1 MKRNTYLHTVTCVEE
16 KVIKKTNEKLY
27 LVLKKKGLPEQIID
41 EINAE
46 SQNRLEDYLLQI
58 LPKLKNMYFDN
69 PEQNLRI
76 LSEKLSFDK
85 LIQLRVYSGLIII
98 IENYLL
104 ILTACFL
111 LFGAKIAKCTGFL
124 AVTIDLLL
132 VHNPVFYGENVYRG
146 IASQYLGILGGI
158 LVF

>member
-1 MKRNTYLHTVTCVEE
+1 MKRNTYLHTATCVEE

-69 PEQNLRI
+69 PEEALECLILKQMIIILDNMFKERLPF
-76 LSEKLSFDK
+76 LSERDK
-85 LIQLRVYSGLIII
+85 K
-98 IENYLL
+98 
-104 ILTACFL
+104 A
-111 LFGAKIAKCTGFL
+111 LFETLEKPGDEEEKKEL
-124 AVTIDLLL
+124 
-132 VHNPVFYGENVYRG
+132 NK
-146 IASQYLGILGGI
+146 
-158 LVF
+158 

>member
-1 MKRNTYLHTVTCVEE
+1 MKRNTYLHTATCVEE

-69 PEQNLRI
+69 PEEALECLILKQMIIILDNMFKERLPF
-76 LSEKLSFDK
+76 LSERDK
-85 LIQLRVYSGLIII
+85 K
-98 IENYLL
+98 
-104 ILTACFL
+104 A
-111 LFGAKIAKCTGFL
+111 LFEHLEKPGDEEEKKEL
-124 AVTIDLLL
+124 
-132 VHNPVFYGENVYRG
+132 NK
-146 IASQYLGILGGI
+146 
-158 LVF
+158 

>member
-69 PEQNLRI
+69 PEEALECLILKQMIIILDNMFKERLPF
-76 LSEKLSFDK
+76 LSERDK
-85 LIQLRVYSGLIII
+85 K
-98 IENYLL
+98 
-104 ILTACFL
+104 A
-111 LFGAKIAKCTGFL
+111 LFEHLEKPGDEEEKKEL
-124 AVTIDLLL
+124 
-132 VHNPVFYGENVYRG
+132 NK
-146 IASQYLGILGGI
+146 
-158 LVF
+158 

>member
-69 PEQNLRI
+69 PEEALECLILKQMIIILDNMFKERLPF
-76 LSEKLSFDK
+76 LSERDK
-85 LIQLRVYSGLIII
+85 K
-98 IENYLL
+98 
-104 ILTACFL
+104 A
-111 LFGAKIAKCTGFL
+111 LFETLEKPNDEEEKKEL
-124 AVTIDLLL
+124 
-132 VHNPVFYGENVYRG
+132 NK
-146 IASQYLGILGGI
+146 
-158 LVF
+158 

>member
-1 MKRNTYLHTVTCVEE
+1 MACKILHCCFRFLFTMTLILIA
-16 KVIKKTNEKLY
+16 IKGCCEVNDN
-27 LVLKKKGLPEQIID
+27 KGFV
-41 EINAE
+41 
-46 SQNRLEDYLLQI
+46 S
-58 LPKLKNMYFDN
+58 
-69 PEQNLRI
+69 QNLRI

-124 AVTIDLLL
+124 AVTIELLL

>member
-46 SQNRLEDYLLQI
+46 SQNRLEDYLMQI

-69 PEQNLRI
+69 PEEALECLILKQMIIILDNMFKERLPL
-76 LSEKLSFDK
+76 LSERDK
-85 LIQLRVYSGLIII
+85 K
-98 IENYLL
+98 
-104 ILTACFL
+104 A
-111 LFGAKIAKCTGFL
+111 LFETLEKPNDEEEKKRIK
-124 AVTIDLLL
+124 
-132 VHNPVFYGENVYRG
+132 
-146 IASQYLGILGGI
+146 
-158 LVF
+158 

>member
-1 MKRNTYLHTVTCVEE
+1 MKRRNTYLHTATCVEE

-69 PEQNLRI
+69 PEEALECLILKQMIIILDNMFKERLPF
-76 LSEKLSFDK
+76 LSERDK
-85 LIQLRVYSGLIII
+85 K
-98 IENYLL
+98 
-104 ILTACFL
+104 A
-111 LFGAKIAKCTGFL
+111 LFETLEKPNDEEEKKRIK
-124 AVTIDLLL
+124 
-132 VHNPVFYGENVYRG
+132 
-146 IASQYLGILGGI
+146 
-158 LVF
+158 